1 MAVDL
6 IRHIEHAINVCGA
19 DHVGVGSDT
28 PVRPVDRTPQFEKE
42 NRENIR
48 DMVEQ
53 GVFERGRPEDLYLFI
68 PDLNRADRYE
78 VLAGM
83 LAKRGHPEARIGKI
97 MGGNF
102 ARVMREVWG

>member
-1 MAVDL
+1 MIA
-6 IRHIEHAINVCGA
+6 
-19 DHVGVGSDT
+19 
-28 PVRPVDRTPQFEKE
+28 
-42 NRENIR
+42 

-53 GVFERGRPEDLYLFI
+53 GVFERGRPQDLYLFI

-83 LAKRGHPEARIGKI
+83 LAQRGHSEARIAKV

-102 ARVMREVWG
+102 ARVMSEVWG